1 MVSDNG
7 YNAGVVVVDTYCGD
21 FALEHLDGRALHG
34 KASAQTH
41 AKHKTQVAFFLKHR
55 LQGLQKVASS
65 FRPLFC
71 GRAYSVKYRQV
82 SENGRLFSK

>member
-1 MVSDNG
+1 MVPDNG

-41 AKHKTQVAFFLKHR
+41 AKYKTQVAFF
-55 LQGLQKVASS
+55 
-65 FRPLFC
+65 
-71 GRAYSVKYRQV
+71 
-82 SENGRLFSK
+82 